1 MEKFESLKI
10 EQIGLRSIYGGT
22 TTESTM
28 ANSDGTTSC
37 DVYED
42 TNGNGHPDAGECLEF
57 VDCK

>member
-1 MEKFESLKI
+1 MKKLESLKI
-10 EQIGLRSIYGGT
+10 EKNELSNIYGGT

-28 ANSDGTTSC
+28 ANSDGTISC

-57 VDCK
+57 VECK